1 MRQTWPL
8 AIVVAVLAVLGHAP
22 AAPAGSDQPTS
33 RNCVGAEEAAARQA
47 GSDEDGPPK
56 FSGWFYRHSI
66 VLDASLDGMDERE
79 LPVSIEEV
87 CGIPRKRAKQA
98 AQLAG
103 TDGIA
108 LLLRKTTIY
117 QDGKRL
123 RGKAATTA
131 LDGADTASLRVRLT
145 RTRSWHKD
153 EDGNP
158 VPTFRTRRIRITD

>member
-1 MRQTWPL
+1 MRQTAPL

-22 AAPAGSDQPTS
+22 PAPAGSDQPAS
-33 RNCVGAEEAAARQA
+33 RNCVGAKEAAARQA

-66 VLDASLDGMDERE
+66 ELDAPLGGVDEKA
-79 LPVSIEEV
+79 LPISIEEV

-108 LLLRKTTIY
+108 L
-117 QDGKRL
+117 
-123 RGKAATTA
+123 
-131 LDGADTASLRVRLT
+131 
-145 RTRSWHKD
+145 
-153 EDGNP
+153 
-158 VPTFRTRRIRITD
+158 